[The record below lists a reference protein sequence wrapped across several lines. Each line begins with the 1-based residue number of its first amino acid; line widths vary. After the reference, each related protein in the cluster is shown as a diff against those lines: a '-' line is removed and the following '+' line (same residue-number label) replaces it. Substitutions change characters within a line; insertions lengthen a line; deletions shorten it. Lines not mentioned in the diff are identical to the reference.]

1 MNQQRV
7 AIIGAGP
14 TGCAAAL
21 TLNRLGH
28 EAVVFERGTFPRYR
42 VGESFLPGS
51 LSIYNRL
58 GLEEKIKEAGF
69 LKKPS
74 ATFLWGKGEAPWTFS
89 FSTPK
94 TAPWV
99 LDHAIQVDRGE
110 FDHML
115 VDEVRE
121 RGITLH
127 MDTPVTDVDLS
138 DPDRVTVSYKL
149 SGETEDDSFDYVIDA
164 GGSGGPLAR
173 RLKKRRYDEYFR
185 SFAIWS
191 YFKKADPFEG
201 DLKGTTF
208 SITFE
213 DGWVWMIPLKGDVY
227 SVGLVVDRSKA
238 DEVKERGYE
247 EFYTSTLAKA
257 DRAMAILDGA
267 ERCDQVRI
275 VHDWSYD
282 SEQYSDGRWFLSGD
296 AAAFTDPLFS
306 QGVQMAAQSA
316 VSAAAAID
324 RLAAHPDEAET
335 VHAWYTRAY
344 QETYEKYHEFLA
356 AFYTM
361 ASFSEPD
368 SEFWSKR
375 RIRASDDDRVE
386 RRRWFGNLV
395 DAEDGSGWS
404 AEVFRERA
412 TTMMSIGRHQRDVL
426 SSEFSDDELVPARV
440 QWVANLNKS
449 LRKITRLEWV
459 GEEVLLKPYY
469 KIDPVDF
476 RLMPKQ
482 VVANESGREMVKWR
496 LDERHQKILLRM
508 QRENFGFKEL
518 ESELADADGA
528 DVSSQIVIRLFEAG
542 LLRGFDKNGD
552 RVVIQDRLRFD
563 GVGTEYEV

>member
-1 MNQQRV
+1 MLHHPHHEPRPSRPLPASGQLRLRLEKAHCRTSGTYNQSGFVRECSTNDGHDIAHPAARV
-7 AIIGAGP
+7 PHGVGSPHGPVLLAAIANP
-14 TGCAAAL
+14 AAPSASQEHAL
-21 TLNRLGH
+21 QG
-28 EAVVFERGTFPRYR
+28 
-42 VGESFLPGS
+42 
-51 LSIYNRL
+51 
-58 GLEEKIKEAGF
+58 
-69 LKKPS
+69 KPS
-74 ATFLWGKGEAPWTFS
+74 
-89 FSTPK
+89 
-94 TAPWV
+94 
-99 LDHAIQVDRGE
+99 
-110 FDHML
+110 
-115 VDEVRE
+115 
-121 RGITLH
+121 
-127 MDTPVTDVDLS
+127 
-138 DPDRVTVSYKL
+138 
-149 SGETEDDSFDYVIDA
+149 
-164 GGSGGPLAR
+164 GSCAQAQ
-173 RLKKRRYDEYFR
+173 
-185 SFAIWS
+185 SS
-191 YFKKADPFEG
+191 H
-201 DLKGTTF
+201 
-208 SITFE
+208 
-213 DGWVWMIPLKGDVY
+213 
-227 SVGLVVDRSKA
+227 
-238 DEVKERGYE
+238 E

-324 RLAAHPDEAET
+324 RLGAHPDEAET